1 MSEKEEKKVMGA
13 AEMLAGLPR
22 ASTGTGTAVSP
33 LGAVDRA
40 GRPEIY
46 RVSSRTYRIEY
57 YFVQARKSG
66 MSTDGAI
73 KETAQKVYVN
83 GVRPRKG
90 VSEEQDVIQHL
101 NSLRFK
107 V

>member
-22 ASTGTGTAVSP
+22 VSMGTGTAVSP
-33 LGAVDRA
+33 LGAIDRA

-57 YFVQARKSG
+57 YFRQARQSG
-66 MSTDGAI
+66 LDIDAAV
-73 KETAQKVYVN
+73 KETVRQVYT
-83 GVRPRKG
+83 GTVRPRKG
-90 VSEEQDVIQHL
+90 VSPEQDVCLHL
-101 NSLRFK
+101 ASLRFAE
-107 V
+107 